1 MAANRA
7 ALGQLDEAAALLPH
21 ATAETMPLLHDAY
34 DSAFRHVLHA
44 LAGIAVL
51 TALCITLLLGRRET
65 AATRLS
71 PPATS

>member
-65 AATRLS
+65 VAARLS

>member
-1 MAANRA
+1 
-7 ALGQLDEAAALLPH
+7 
-21 ATAETMPLLHDAY
+21 MPLLHDAY
-34 DSAFRHVLHA
+34 NAAFRHVLHA

-65 AATRLS
+65 VAARLS